1 MTVNRKL
8 RKVEQM
14 SDGVSD
20 YYDCEACLW
29 PGIVVPKG
37 GEHEAQREFDA
48 HFCEDHPIPHKLEP
62 HG

>member
-1 MTVNRKL
+1 MALIERRL

-14 SDGVSD
+14 SDAVSD

-29 PGIVVPKG
+29 SGVMVEKG
-37 GEHEAQREFDA
+37 DKADAQREFDA
-48 HFCEDHPIPHKLEP
+48 HNCREYPAA

>member
-1 MTVNRKL
+1 MIGDRKL

-37 GEHEAQREFDA
+37 VEDEARHAFDA
-48 HFCEDHPIPHKLEP
+48 HSCGDYPVPKK
-62 HG
+62 

>member
-1 MTVNRKL
+1 MAVARKL

-29 PGIVVPKG
+29 PGAVVSKG
-37 GEHEAQREFDA
+37 EEDEARREFEVHNCQDY
-48 HFCEDHPIPHKLEP
+48 PVLRK
-62 HG
+62 